1 MTRVLKGIAA
11 APGIAIAPMVHFHS
25 DLDFISTRKF
35 SPDETPDEI
44 QRLEDAVMATS
55 RAILFLRNELSAT
68 LSDHDAKIY
77 DVQLALLHD
86 ETFKADLGNLQAGT
100 HSLTLGAY
108 NNKKTIDNEMTELF
122 IDSVLLVPR
131 L

>member
-1 MTRVLKGIAA
+1 MPSFATRSWELL
-11 APGIAIAPMVHFHS
+11 
-25 DLDFISTRKF
+25 LDGKPLSSEGKEYVDRIVDDGLGGTY
-35 SPDETPDEI
+35 
-44 QRLEDAVMATS
+44 VTS
-55 RAILFLRNELSAT
+55 GW
-68 LSDHDAKIY
+68 
-77 DVQLALLHD
+77 

-108 NNKKTIDNEMTELF
+108 NNKKTSDNEMTELF